1 MPNIFIRDYA
11 WMKSKQRQI
20 DDETLVDL
28 LRICEYQAQRFT
40 LLDDVGIQDNGDPT
54 EAFYIYVLD
63 ALGVPPSG
71 VKKLLTG
78 EVDRFT
84 RECSFDREW
93 FDELFYSKYLLE
105 NDSYGYD
112 YQDLLRMIR
121 EEVESNLDRHYK

>member
-11 WMKSKQRQI
+11 WIQSKQRQI
-20 DDETLVDL
+20 DDETLIDL
-28 LRICEYQAQRFT
+28 LRLCEYQAQRFA

-54 EAFYIYVLD
+54 EALYIYVLD

-71 VKKLLTG
+71 AKKLLTG
-78 EVDRFT
+78 EVGRFT

-112 YQDLLRMIR
+112 YQDLLRIIR
-121 EEVESNLDRHYK
+121 EEVQNHADRHYK

>member
-1 MPNIFIRDYA
+1 MPNIFVRDHD
-11 WMKSKQRQI
+11 WMQSKQRQI
-20 DDETLVDL
+20 DDETLIDL
-28 LRICEYQAQRFT
+28 LRICEYQARRFT

-54 EAFYIYVLD
+54 EALYIYVLD

-71 VKKLLTG
+71 TKKMLTG

-105 NDSYGYD
+105 NDEYGYD
-112 YQDLLRMIR
+112 YPDLLGVIR
-121 EEVESNLDRHYK
+121 EEVQSNLDRHYK